1 MINSCYLGFIAFCFF
16 CVFYHNLECLFQTF
30 NISGSVP
37 ADSLMLISLFNACF
51 ISQFS
56 EHHFLSS
63 RVFCL
68 SVRIRLH
75 QMHLSLSPPTPSLLS
90 LSLTVHLEHLILF
103 TSLSFLP
110 PALWLFSARDLAI
123 LHWHTAGKVTNDSHV
138 TQATC
143 HTSPST
149 ERPTADPFTFPS
161 RFL

>member
-1 MINSCYLGFIAFCFF
+1 MINSCYSGFIAFCFF
-16 CVFYHNLECLFQTF
+16 CVFYHNHECLFQTF
-30 NISGSVP
+30 NVSGSIP

-63 RVFCL
+63 LVFCL
-68 SVRIRLH
+68 CASVYIKCIFLWAH
-75 QMHLSLSPPTPSLLS
+75 PPPAFS